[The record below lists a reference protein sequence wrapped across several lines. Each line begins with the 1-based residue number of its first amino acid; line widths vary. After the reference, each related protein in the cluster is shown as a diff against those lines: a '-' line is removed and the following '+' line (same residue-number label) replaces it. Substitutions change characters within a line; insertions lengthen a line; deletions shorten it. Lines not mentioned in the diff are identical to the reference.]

1 MQSIKN
7 KVTLRGNLGKAP
19 EVKTLDTNR
28 KVARISVASNEVYKN
43 SNGEKVVHTTWHN
56 IVMWG
61 KLAELAES
69 SLNKGTEIAIDGK
82 LINRNYT
89 DKNGVERFT
98 TEIQANGLLILGKA

>member
-7 KVTLRGNLGKAP
+7 KVTLIGNLGKAP

-43 SNGEKVVHTTWHN
+43 AKGEKVIHTTWHN

-82 LINRNYT
+82 LINRNYK

>member
-1 MQSIKN
+1 
-7 KVTLRGNLGKAP
+7 
-19 EVKTLDTNR
+19 
-28 KVARISVASNEVYKN
+28 
-43 SNGEKVVHTTWHN
+43 
-56 IVMWG
+56 MWG